1 MPTEVSVRLA
11 RIQGHLN
18 GVTRMLKEGRP
29 RVVLVHQ
36 IAAVRA
42 SLDSLVILILDDL
55 ISDCSANLESDALMS
70 KPEELQQVLHQI
82 KSARL

>member
-1 MPTEVSVRLA
+1 
-11 RIQGHLN
+11 
-18 GVTRMLKEGRP
+18 MLKEGRP
-29 RVVLVHQ
+29 RVELVHQ
-36 IAAVRA
+36 ISAVRA

-55 ISDCSANLESDALMS
+55 ISDCFANLESDALMS